1 MQNEDS
7 IQINRRFFQALRLL
21 KSRRMIRG
29 IKTFT
34 DRYNINRWN
43 MITCEKEPHR
53 DLLKLAWLTYI
64 VRDYG
69 VSARWL
75 ILGEGGIF
83 DHDSDGQTPQ
93 EASKTPQG
101 SGKRNAAP
109 DTFPDPSESVK
120 TG

>member
-75 ILGEGGIF
+75 ILGEGDIF
-83 DHDSDGQTPQ
+83 DHDVDDG
-93 EASKTPQG
+93 KTPQG
-101 SGKRNAAP
+101 SGLRNTAP

>member
-1 MQNEDS
+1 MQSEDS

-21 KSRRMIRG
+21 KSRRTIRG

-34 DRYNINRWN
+34 DRYNINRRN
-43 MITCEKEPHR
+43 MATCEKEPRR

-75 ILGEGGIF
+75 ILGEGDIF
-83 DHDSDGQTPQ
+83 DRDGNPAPAAPQ
-93 EASKTPQG
+93 EEAPTRTSPKSKTD
-101 SGKRNAAP
+101 A
-109 DTFPDPSESVK
+109 SVK
-120 TG
+120 SNK